1 MIVLDLP
8 QLYTKPSAPILLST
22 LADLSVQPLSWDRVP
37 QNDATSAE
45 PQRRRRKVNN
55 EGVPQYLTKI
65 ISSPLVWIDDDAEK
79 EQIWEA
85 ASQRLSERSGRTAMG
100 AITRSFAIPLL
111 PSGTT
116 TQVPRSGNELPLDCD
131 TNTMVQLTLYEPPM
145 TSDNLGLKTW
155 ASSYLLAKQLCSL
168 RQHIP
173 DLATDAAILELGA
186 GTGLVGMA
194 AALVFRRHTILTDL
208 PEIVPNLEQNAGSNS
223 EVISSRG
230 GSVSAAVLDWTRP
243 DELELDS
250 FDGSPNSFPLIV
262 VADPIYSSDHPRM
275 LVDAIKCHLSIDESA
290 RLVIELPL
298 REAYVDERQDL
309 RDRLARIGL
318 QIIVQGDEVGYDDWS
333 AGQDEELSEV
343 KCWWSIWGRE

>member
-1 MIVLDLP
+1 MWIEDDL
-8 QLYTKPSAPILLST
+8 
-22 LADLSVQPLSWDRVP
+22 
-37 QNDATSAE
+37 
-45 PQRRRRKVNN
+45 
-55 EGVPQYLTKI
+55 
-65 ISSPLVWIDDDAEK
+65 EK

-111 PSGTT
+111 PILPSDKSV
-116 TQVPRSGNELPLDCD
+116 QVPGSGNDTPRDCES
-131 TNTMVQLTLYEPPM
+131 NNVVQLTLFEPPM

-173 DLATDAAILELGA
+173 DLVADASILELGA

-194 AALVFRRHTILTDL
+194 AALVFERHTILTDL
-208 PEIVPNLEQNAGSNS
+208 PEIVPNLEQNARSNS
-223 EVISSRG
+223 EVISSCG
-230 GSVSAAVLDWTRP
+230 GTASAAVLDWTRP
-243 DELELDS
+243 DGLMLDS

-275 LVDAIKCHLSIDESA
+275 LVDAIKCHLSADKGA

-298 REAYVDERQDL
+298 REAYADERQDL
-309 RDRLARIGL
+309 RDRLTGIGL
-318 QIIVQGDEVGYDDWS
+318 RIIEQGEEIGYDDWS
-333 AGQDEELSEV
+333 AGQGEDLSEV
-343 KCWWSIWGRE
+343 RCWWSIWGRQ

>member
-1 MIVLDLP
+1 MLDLP

-22 LADLSVQPLSWDRVP
+22 LDDLSVQPLSWERSESGSTE
-37 QNDATSAE
+37 QK
-45 PQRRRRKVNN
+45 QHRRKINN

-65 ISSPLVWIDDDAEK
+65 ISSPLLWIDDDAEK

-100 AITRSFAIPLL
+100 AITRSFAIPLSPTM
-111 PSGTT
+111 PSDNS
-116 TQVPRSGNELPLDCD
+116 TQVSSADDELPLDCD
-131 TNTMVQLTLYEPPM
+131 PNTMVQLTLYEPPM

-155 ASSYLLAKQLCSL
+155 ASSYLLAKQLCL
-168 RQHIP
+168 LQQRLP
-173 DLATDAAILELGA
+173 DLSPDAAILELGA

-194 AALVFRRHTILTDL
+194 AALVFGRHTILTDL
-208 PEIVPNLEQNAGSNS
+208 PEIVPNLEQNARSNS

-275 LVDAIKCHLSIDESA
+275 LVDAIKCHLSVDESA

-298 REAYVDERQDL
+298 REAYADERQDL
-309 RDRLARIGL
+309 RDRLAGVGLRI
-318 QIIVQGDEVGYDDWS
+318 VEQGEEVGYDDWS
-333 AGQDEELSEV
+333 AGQGEELSEV
-343 KCWWSIWGRE
+343 KCWWSIWSRQ